1 MHWTARRERF
11 RRLIQG
17 ERCLHPGS
25 VFDPI
30 SARIAEDLG
39 FELGMFAGSV
49 ASLAVLG
56 APDLIL
62 LSLTEF
68 AAQAYRICRA
78 GNLPLLVDA
87 DHGYG
92 NALNVKRTVEELET
106 AGVAALTIEDTDLP
120 QPFGEL
126 GKTRLVSIAEGVGK
140 MRAAL
145 AGRQD
150 PSLIIAGRT
159 SAPQVSDIAD
169 TVARAKAYAEAGVD
183 ALFFVGVRTRDQ
195 LEAIASAVA
204 IPIFLGG
211 TGPELSDTAYLAAK
225 GVRVALQG
233 HQPFMAAVQATYA
246 TLKALR
252 EGTPPGKLAGVAG
265 GELMKQATRDADY
278 AAWSRRFLGGEG
290 ESG

>member
-1 MHWTARRERF
+1 MHWNERRGRF
-11 RRLIQG
+11 RAILGGDKCI
-17 ERCLHPGS
+17 HPGS
-25 VFDPI
+25 VFDAI

-39 FELGMFAGSV
+39 FEVGMFAGSV

-78 GNLPLLVDA
+78 GNLALLVDA

-106 AGVAALTIEDTDLP
+106 AGVSALTIEDTELP
-120 QPFGEL
+120 QGFDAG
-126 GKTRLVSIAEGVGK
+126 GKARLVSIAEGVGK
-140 MRAAL
+140 MKAAL

-159 SAPQVSDIAD
+159 SAISISGLDDTIARI
-169 TVARAKAYAEAGVD
+169 RAYEATGVD
-183 ALFFVGVRTRDQ
+183 AVFLVGVKTPAELD
-195 LEAIASAVA
+195 AISAAVKV
-204 IPIFLGG
+204 PIFLGG
-211 TGPELSDTAYLAAK
+211 VGPELSDRDYLAARR
-225 GVRVALQG
+225 VRICLQG
-233 HQPFMAAVQATYA
+233 HQPFMAAVRATHE

-252 EGTPPGKLAGVAG
+252 EGTPPGKLAGVASAD
-265 GELMKQATRDADY
+265 LMKQVTRDADY
-278 AAWSRRFLGGEG
+278 ARWSKQFLGG
-290 ESG
+290 